1 MELTEKEREN
11 WELFR
16 KTHPSGKVNSRNHT
30 QKIIE
35 LSNKGF
41 TTKKIREEVGDQLV
55 EINTVRLWARRRGL
69 W

>member
-1 MELTEKEREN
+1 MPLTEKEREN

-16 KTHPSGKVNSRNHT
+16 KTHPSGKVNSRK

-55 EINTVRLWARRRGL
+55 EINTVRMWARRKGL

>member
-1 MELTEKEREN
+1 MPLTEKEREN

-16 KTHPSGKVNSRNHT
+16 KTHPSGKVKSRK

-35 LSNKGF
+35 LSNKGY
-41 TTKKIREEVGDQLV
+41 TTKKIREEIGDQLV
-55 EINTVRLWARRRGL
+55 EINTVRMWARRRGL